1 MRGKYS
7 VQPQH
12 RICPQNNRRRRQMP
26 RAGRADKQGWPAAR
40 GAFSGGE
47 FHFKGAT
54 CGTIR
59 FKLLKIDD
67 RVIVSA
73 YPIKIAVASTFPHQA
88 AFVLAG
94 TCLRALTN

>member
-12 RICPQNNRRRRQMP
+12 RICPQNNQRRRQIP
-26 RAGRADKQGWPAAR
+26 RAGRGDKQGRPAAS

-47 FHFKGAT
+47 FHFKVAT

-59 FKLLKIDD
+59 FKLLKIDG
-67 RVIVSA
+67 RVIVSVRR
-73 YPIKIAVASTFPHQA
+73 IKTPMASAFPYQA
-88 AFVLAG
+88 AFVLARLLL
-94 TCLRALTN
+94 CAPPI